1 MICPGSGLL
10 ALRQPL
16 SFYMMN
22 SSQAPEPLSP
32 ISENPLA
39 FERLQQ
45 MAHFQAG
52 FLGTASHELRA
63 PINRIIGLHQLI
75 LEDLCE
81 NPEEERDFLRQAH
94 QAIFEVLQNL
104 DLLIQVSKFDI
115 GAVEPKQ
122 EPVLVDGVFA
132 KVRELM
138 EMKCLNRQCRL
149 EIVAPPPALLVE
161 ADNHWLQQLLLLLL
175 DGALVAGGQRLSLA
189 AQTVNGS
196 TVDIKL
202 TTDVAVEQWSEP
214 AAPTDASAP
223 DAVDISS
230 GFRYQLAR
238 RMAQHLK
245 GRLSCQD
252 TQETGS
258 ELCLTLPEAAL

>member
-1 MICPGSGLL
+1 MSC
-10 ALRQPL
+10 AL
-16 SFYMMN
+16 
-22 SSQAPEPLSP
+22 
-32 ISENPLA
+32 
-39 FERLQQ
+39 
-45 MAHFQAG
+45 
-52 FLGTASHELRA
+52 

-214 AAPTDASAP
+214 AAPTDASDP
-223 DAVDISS
+223 DAVDISP

-245 GRLSCQD
+245 GTLKLPKYPRNRLRAVPNPSRSCFLRSTLVGAGGFHRSRYLNSGFLMPSSCLVFTDRGGQIGGSLSD
-252 TQETGS
+252 QRQQKKRQE
-258 ELCLTLPEAAL
+258 